1 MNQNACRSEL
11 VLAERRGSLNVNERD
26 TLCEHLRDCEHCRIL
41 RDYGRAFDEPESI
54 RPDDVER
61 LDGMLDAA
69 HRWLGTPRRLR
80 LSSNRSRHYKTLWLA
95 AAMTICASAAAAAIA
110 IQSPSMFRRTPGN
123 GHTQPAISKEIS
135 TTSSPLPIQKNK
147 PFDTTSHAPE
157 LELDALASSSI
168 ITTAK
173 AKTELVAP
181 QWDKKPERTA
191 TNSAQAVGETAGQ
204 LFHQANE
211 ARRSKNAPEA
221 IRLFRKLQRLYPTSR
236 EARLSEVVLGMF
248 LLEQGQANA
257 ALEQLNRYLA
267 SGSGQSL
274 TAEAYYGKSKALA
287 QLGRLSEEQATWRV
301 LLEQFPKSPYAS
313 QARKRLFVAP

>member
-41 RDYGRAFDEPESI
+41 RDYGSAFDEPESI
-54 RPDDVER
+54 RPDDAER

-69 HRWLGTPRRLR
+69 HRWLDTTRCLRR
-80 LSSNRSRHYKTLWLA
+80 SSKRSRHYKTLWVA
-95 AAMTICASAAAAAIA
+95 AAITISASAAAAAIA
-110 IQSPSMFRRTPGN
+110 VHSTSMFRQTPGN
-123 GHTQPAISKEIS
+123 GRIKPSISKGIS
-135 TTSSPLPIQKNK
+135 TTSSPLQIPKNK
-147 PFDTTSHAPE
+147 PFDTMSHAPE
-157 LELDALASSSI
+157 LELDTLASRTI

-173 AKTELVAP
+173 ATTELVAP

-191 TNSAQAVGETAGQ
+191 TNSAQAMEETAGL

-211 ARRSKNAPEA
+211 ARRSKNGPEA

-236 EARLSEVVLGMF
+236 EARLSAVVLGTF

-267 SGSGQSL
+267 SGSGQGL
-274 TAEAYYGKSKALA
+274 TAEAYYGKSRALA
-287 QLGRLSEEQATWRV
+287 QLGRLAEEQATWRL

-313 QARKRLFVAP
+313 QARKRLGNAL